1 MLTVAKWASPNG
13 KPFLGEDRA
22 TTGIKPSVEV
32 KRPDTPEPLEVD
44 GLIDQQDNNNPQTQ
58 TTPAPK
64 PMPKAVEDI
73 QMKKALEILGEKA
86 VAGKAGAS
94 E

>member
-1 MLTVAKWASPNG
+1 
-13 KPFLGEDRA
+13 
-22 TTGIKPSVEV
+22 
-32 KRPDTPEPLEVD
+32 
-44 GLIDQQDNNNPQTQ
+44 
-58 TTPAPK
+58 
-64 PMPKAVEDI
+64 MPKAVEDI